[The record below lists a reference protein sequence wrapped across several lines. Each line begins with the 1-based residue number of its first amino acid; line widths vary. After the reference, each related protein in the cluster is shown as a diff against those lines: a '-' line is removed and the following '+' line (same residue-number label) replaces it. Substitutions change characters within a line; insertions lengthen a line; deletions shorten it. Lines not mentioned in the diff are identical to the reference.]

1 MLKVTKRDGRLE
13 ELNLDKIH
21 LVLEWACEGL
31 ENVSVSAIE
40 MASHIQFYDGIRTKD
55 IHETMIKAAADLIS
69 EESPDYQ
76 YVAGR
81 LVNYQLRKEV
91 YGDYTPP
98 ELVDHV
104 HRVVAAG
111 FYDPLLL
118 KRYSEKD
125 WRILGE
131 YIDHERD
138 YKLAYVGMEQ
148 FRGKYLVKN
157 RATGEFYETPQMA
170 NMLIAAT
177 LFSSY
182 KKERLKWVKELY
194 DALSNFDIS
203 FPTPIMSGARTPQRQ
218 FSSCTLIEAGDSL
231 NSIIAT
237 TGAVVKYISQKAG
250 IGIGA
255 GGIRALKSSIRAG
268 DAYHTGIVPFIKLF
282 QAGIDSCSQG
292 GVRKGSGTLHFAF
305 WHLEFEDLIVLKNNK
320 GTEDNRAR
328 HLDYSVQLN
337 RLAYERLLEGGVI
350 SFFSPSEV
358 PGLYEAFF
366 KDNDEF
372 KRIYEEAESNPNIRK
387 KQMLATDFFQ
397 MIMQERKDTGR
408 IYIMNVDHANT
419 HSSFTVPVRMSN
431 LCQEITLPTQP
442 LEDIWDDSGEIAL
455 CILAAINWGNA
466 DSPEWFSRV
475 CPLAVRA
482 LNALIDTQEYPILAA
497 ELSTLNRRPLG
508 IGIVNFAYWLAKNG
522 SNYSNPNLDLIHEYA
537 EAWSYYLIKAS
548 ADLAEEFGAC
558 PKSDET
564 KYEYGILP
572 IDTYKKDVDELV
584 APVYRMDW
592 DALRDQLY
600 EYGAYNSTLMAL
612 MPSETSSQISNSTNG
627 VEPPRGLISVKGS
640 KDGVFKQVVPGIN
653 EVEYELLW
661 DQESPEG
668 YLKIMAVLQKFIDQ
682 SISTNT
688 SYNPKFFENEELPM
702 SLLLNHLLMTYKYG
716 LKTLYYFNTLDGAG
730 EIEVNLPMGEDLG
743 EEDCDSCKV

>member
-13 ELNLDKIH
+13 ELDLDKIH

-40 MASHIQFYDGIRTKD
+40 MASHIQFYDGILTKD
-55 IHETMIKAAADLIS
+55 IHETMIKASADLIS

-98 ELVDHV
+98 ELVDHI

-157 RATGEFYETPQMA
+157 RSTGEFYETPQMA

-203 FPTPIMSGARTPQRQ
+203 FPTPIMAGARTPQRQ

-305 WHLEFEDLIVLKNNK
+305 WHLEFEDLVVLKNNK

-337 RLAYERLLEGGVI
+337 RLAYERLLEGGNI

-358 PGLYEAFF
+358 PGLYDAFF

-372 KRIYEEAESNPNIRK
+372 KRIYEEAEANPNIRK
-387 KQMLATDFFQ
+387 KQMPAIEFFQ
-397 MIMQERKDTGR
+397 TVMQERKDTGR

-431 LCQEITLPTQP
+431 LCQEITLPTAP
-442 LEDIWDDSGEIAL
+442 LEDIWDDNGEIAL

-466 DSPEWFSRV
+466 NSPEWFARV

-482 LNALIDTQEYPILAA
+482 LNALIDTQEYPVLAA
-497 ELSTLNRRPLG
+497 ELSTLNRRPIG

-522 SNYSNPNLDLIHEYA
+522 SNYSDPNLDLVHEYA

-548 ADLAEEFGAC
+548 ADLAEELGAC

-584 APVYRMDW
+584 APNYRMDW

-600 EYGAYNSTLMAL
+600 EYGTYNSTLMAL

-627 VEPPRGLISVKGS
+627 IEPPRGLISVKGS

-730 EIEVNLPMGEDLG
+730 EIEVSLPASDIA

>member
-13 ELNLDKIH
+13 ELDLNKIH
-21 LVLEWACEGL
+21 LVLEWACEEL
-31 ENVSVSAIE
+31 DNVSVSEIE

-91 YGDYTPP
+91 YNDYAPP
-98 ELVDHV
+98 ELIDHIR
-104 HRVVAAG
+104 RVVDAG

-125 WRILGE
+125 WKILGE
-131 YIDHERD
+131 YINHDRD

-157 RATGEFYETPQMA
+157 RATGEFFETPQMA

-194 DALSNFDIS
+194 DAISNFDIS
-203 FPTPIMSGARTPQRQ
+203 FPTPIMAGARTPQRQ

-250 IGIGA
+250 IGLGA

-292 GVRKGSGTLHFAF
+292 GVRKGSGTLHFTF
-305 WHLEFEDLIVLKNNK
+305 WHKEFEDLIVLKNNK

-337 RLAYERLLEGGVI
+337 RLAYERLLQGGNI

-358 PGLYEAFF
+358 PGLYDAFF
-366 KDNDEF
+366 RDNDEF
-372 KRIYEEAESNPNIRK
+372 KRLYEEAEANPTIEK
-387 KQMLATDFFQ
+387 KQMAALDFFS

-431 LCQEITLPTQP
+431 LCQEITLPTNP
-442 LEDIWDDSGEIAL
+442 LEDLWDENGEIAL

-466 DSPEWFSRV
+466 DNPDWFERV

-482 LNALIDTQEYPILAA
+482 LNALIDVQEYPVLAA
-497 ELSTLNRRPLG
+497 ELATLNRRPIG

-522 SNYSNPNLDLIHEYA
+522 SSYSDPDLDLVHEYA

-558 PKSDET
+558 PKSEET

-584 APVYRMDW
+584 APTYHMDW
-592 DALRDQLY
+592 DSLREQLY
-600 EYGAYNSTLMAL
+600 EYGIYNSTLMAL

-627 VEPPRGLISVKGS
+627 IEPPRGLISVKGS

-688 SYNPKFFENEELPM
+688 SYNPKFFPDEELPM
-702 SLLLNHLLMTYKYG
+702 SMLLNHLLMTYKYG

-730 EIEVNLPMGEDLG
+730 EIEVSLPASDIA